1 MLKGKAG
8 AEKICAA
15 MSALRAEGGGLFN
28 DLSGVSDYL
37 TGIGDLPRENVL
49 RFEFNDGS
57 WAAVR
62 PSGTEP
68 KLKLYFSVRGED
80 RQRAEQR
87 QKTIRNALF
96 VVIDKIKV

>member
-1 MLKGKAG
+1 M
-8 AEKICAA
+8 
-15 MSALRAEGGGLFN
+15 
-28 DLSGVSDYL
+28 
-37 TGIGDLPRENVL
+37 L

-80 RQRAEQR
+80 RRSAEQR
-87 QKTIRNALF
+87 QKAIRNALF
-96 VVIDKIKV
+96 VIIDKIKV